1 MSGSVHQF
9 LALLGLTGVLD
20 LFHVGVRASCLAVL
34 ADVLVRLVGHVDNRL
49 LALSQECLSLPLA
62 FSVLRHEQ
70 FQLIPVGTGQRRR
83 LLVDLRLQATN
94 RQLKQLILPL
104 GLEHLL
110 MQKIALLLQIV
121 GLALLFL
128 DFFGLLVLF
137 FFHPDL
143 VVPYTLN
150 GLL

>member
-1 MSGSVHQF
+1 MRRRVHHF

-34 ADVLVRLVGHVDNRL
+34 ADVLVSLVSHVDDWL
-49 LALSQECLSLPLA
+49 LALRQECLSLLVA
-62 FSVLRHEQ
+62 IVLWHEQ
-70 FQLIPVGTGQRRR
+70 FQLIPLGTGQRRR